1 VKNYRATPDFWYHY
15 RQLPNDIQEL
25 AERCYELLKQNSR
38 YPSLHFKKVGQF
50 WSVRIGIHY
59 RALAVEDD
67 GEIAWFWIG
76 SHAEYDQLL
85 RGG

>member
-1 VKNYRATPDFWYHY
+1 MLFDISPHISIFSHDLLSFDFLDFSIFFDLIVLW
-15 RQLPNDIQEL
+15 RCLL
-25 AERCYELLKQNSR
+25 A
-38 YPSLHFKKVGQF
+38 
-50 WSVRIGIHY
+50 I
-59 RALAVEDD
+59 EDD

>member
-1 VKNYRATPDFWYHY
+1 LKYRATPDFWYYY
-15 RQLPNDIQEL
+15 RQLPNEIQDL
-25 AERCYELLKQNSR
+25 ANRCYEQLKQDSR

-59 RALAVEDD
+59 RALAVEENDD
-67 GEIAWFWIG
+67 LAWFWIG
-76 SHAEYDQLL
+76 THAEYDKLL